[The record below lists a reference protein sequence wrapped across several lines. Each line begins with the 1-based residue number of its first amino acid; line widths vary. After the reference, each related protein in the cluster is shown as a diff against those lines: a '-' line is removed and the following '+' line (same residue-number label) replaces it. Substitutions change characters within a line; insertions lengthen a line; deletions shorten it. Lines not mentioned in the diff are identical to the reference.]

1 MSSKGSSVKVKIL
14 EHTPEPERTIAAAA
28 RLCYAPVGADEL
40 FEKMDFKEIEKLLTF
55 LISAGH
61 MSAIEHASFTFA
73 IEGISRTCTH
83 QLVRHR
89 VASYN
94 QQSQRYVQYKD
105 DLDFI
110 VPPSIKEKSELRKI
124 FDERMKVCLNEYK
137 SMLEA
142 GIEAEDARYML
153 PQAAETKIVVTMNA
167 RELLHF
173 FTLRCCDRAQWEIR
187 NLAITMLELV
197 KEIAPIVFAQAG
209 PACLRGPCPEGTMA
223 CGKPWK
229 KGQSPSEHLV

>member
-1 MSSKGSSVKVKIL
+1 MKVKLL

-40 FEKMDFKEIEKLLTF
+40 FEKMGEKEIEKLLTF
-55 LISAGH
+55 LIGAGH
-61 MSAIEHASFTFA
+61 MSAIEHATFTFA
-73 IEGISRTCTH
+73 IEGISRACTH

-89 VASYN
+89 LASYN
-94 QQSQRYVQYKD
+94 QQSQRYVQYSEN
-105 DLDFI
+105 LEFI
-110 VPPSIKEKSELRKI
+110 IPPAIKKKPALRKR
-124 FDERMKVCLNEYK
+124 FEEQAK
-137 SMLEA
+137 SSLENYRKMLGE
-142 GIEAEDARYML
+142 GIEAEDARYLL

-187 NLAITMLELV
+187 NLAITMLEVV

-209 PACLRGPCPEGTMA
+209 PVCLRGPCPEGTMT

-229 KGQSPSEHLV
+229 KGQKPSERLV